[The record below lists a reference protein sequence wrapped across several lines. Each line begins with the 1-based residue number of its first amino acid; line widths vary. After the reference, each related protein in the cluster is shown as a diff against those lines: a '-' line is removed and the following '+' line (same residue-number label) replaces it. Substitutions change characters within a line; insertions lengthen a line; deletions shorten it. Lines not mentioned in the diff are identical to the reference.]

1 MDSEASKSMK
11 VPTFSG
17 QAKDYEAWWM
27 RFTAYAALVGF
38 SGALTATRMAN
49 LPNTEEEDA
58 GDTEAQKK
66 ARVMHNKAR
75 YFLVL
80 AMLKQSLLYLMPNT
94 ATDEWPGG
102 LVHEFLKKLQK
113 KFKPQDT
120 VSVIELKTSLAKLK
134 LKAGEDPAKLFE
146 DIAAIQTD
154 TTTATTQWMKQI

>member
-1 MDSEASKSMK
+1 
-11 VPTFSG
+11 
-17 QAKDYEAWWM
+17 
-27 RFTAYAALVGF
+27 
-38 SGALTATRMAN
+38 MAN

-58 GDTEAQKK
+58 NDTEAQKK

-120 VSVIELKTSLAKLK
+120 VSVTELKTSLAKLK
-134 LKAGEDPAKLFE
+134 LKAGEDPAKLHD
-146 DIAAIQTD
+146 DIAEIQNRRNNSNYTVDETD
-154 TTTATTQWMKQI
+154 LIAAVITTIPKEFVIIGLCMSKL